1 MYSMSV
7 QIELIA
13 FFHIHFVPPKL
24 AKVAFAK
31 HGQSQ
36 SLLAL
41 VRPHRTGKLGAQ
53 CRGVPSTRM
62 KI

>member
-13 FFHIHFVPPKL
+13 FIHIHFVPPKL

-31 HGQSQ
+31 HGQSP
-36 SLLAL
+36 SLTR